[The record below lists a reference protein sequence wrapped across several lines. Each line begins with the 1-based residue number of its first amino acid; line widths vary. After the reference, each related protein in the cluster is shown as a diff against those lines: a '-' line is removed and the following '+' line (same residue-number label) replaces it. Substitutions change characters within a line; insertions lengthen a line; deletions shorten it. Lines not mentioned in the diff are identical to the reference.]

1 MPGRKVY
8 RLNFGYRSLIDWEA
22 TKAFKRG
29 SSGGGFAQG
38 RSGIAGPTRFTS
50 GSQRPPLS
58 QATSDK
64 VPGGRVSHG
73 LYYGVRNFNTPKL
86 RSTKGDKLT
95 RDEILANLDKY
106 NQQWLYLAAEKM
118 KQNLFDMSKDDSIS
132 QEVYSNLEK
141 FIQADNEGLAGMGA
155 AMAKGTLE
163 GDMKNYG
170 RRMVQSI
177 STKASQWN
185 KVGGKAWSIGA
196 GQTLGDKT
204 YTPDMRNVAEKAVGG
219 ALEEGQ
225 DWWTATGQNR
235 GNTPSARFKMMF
247 KGLARKGG
255 PSWLGSFTQNLV
267 KEGPDAIKLIA
278 GQIEEHMKNSIRTGD
293 SQRDIESA
301 LGKGAIINIPKEEQ
315 GGGAT
320 TGEKALSAL
329 EGVSSPAGVSY
340 MTPEKVVAG
349 KMQYIE
355 KVEGEGVSQPID
367 LLFKETKK
375 LGKGSSFNKMDLT
388 KSFYIDPKT
397 MKTTGH
403 HGTTTGKKYS
413 EQYQT
418 SAQAEKAIVNHMRQ
432 TQLPKY
438 NAIMKLI
445 LASVGKGGQQV
456 VVDKRYKD
464 DMRGVGIDMRRA
476 REQIK
481 TLGAQWTGRGKG
493 TYVPK
498 HAPGQL
504 RQMAAQQLSNL
515 DVQTQKVLNKLLLA
529 KNSMDLRNTLGW
541 VMHHMGNMLP
551 GKGENYANVMSI
563 SINGQHSTLALVYD
577 IDENGFYTGVNANVF
592 DDVTPLEWLFTDQSL
607 NLQYQ
612 GSASDAMTMGNY
624 GLAAEALK
632 GVAQIGVWGKFTA
645 IDSPDPVIAMGK
657 IIDSQY
663 TDIMDRTTEWF
674 FKTYMGDKMWDELK
688 DKIHGDA
695 VRFSHNA
702 RKPSAMYSLVKWWEY
717 AVGQLFAPAQG
728 GQLPPNRLTMGGI
741 ESSTRGDAE
750 TIFQH
755 PDSPVADSGEWKTTG
770 MRDPFW
776 FLWAAPYMVGG
787 FPQIGGAEQITGES
801 TI

>member
-8 RLNFGYRSLIDWEA
+8 RLNFGFRSLIDWQKS
-22 TKAFKRG
+22 KAFKRG
-29 SSGGGFAQG
+29 SSGGGFTQG
-38 RSGIAGPTRFTS
+38 TSGVTGPIRFTS
-50 GSQRPPLS
+50 GSGRPPLS
-58 QATSDK
+58 QSTSSK
-64 VPGGRVSHG
+64 VPGGRVSQG
-73 LYYGVRNFNTPKL
+73 IYYDVRNFNTPPL
-86 RSTKGDKLT
+86 RATKGEEVT
-95 RDEILANLDKY
+95 RDEILENLDKY

-132 QEVYSNLEK
+132 QEAYSTLEK
-141 FIQADNEGLAGMGA
+141 FLQAEDEGLAGMGA

-185 KVGGKAWSIGA
+185 KVGGKVWSVGA

-204 YTPDMRNVAEKAVGG
+204 YTPDMRNVAQKLAGG

-235 GNTPSARFKMMF
+235 PNTASHKFKLMF
-247 KGLARKGG
+247 KGLATKGG
-255 PSWLGSFTQNLV
+255 PSWIASFTQNLV
-267 KEGPDAIKLIA
+267 KQGPKAIKIMA
-278 GQIEEHMKNSIRTGD
+278 DAVEDYIIHSIKDMSTRGD
-293 SQRDIESA
+293 VVRA
-301 LGKGAIINIPKEEQ
+301 LREKGAIINIPKEEQ

-320 TGEKALSAL
+320 TEEKALSAL
-329 EGVSSPAGVSY
+329 EGVSSPAGLTY
-340 MTPEKVVAG
+340 MTPEKVVGG
-349 KMQYIE
+349 KMQYMK

-367 LLFKETKK
+367 LLFEETKQIK
-375 LGKGSSFNKMDLT
+375 KGSTFKKMDLT

-413 EQYQT
+413 QQYQT
-418 SAQAEKAIVNHMRQ
+418 PAQAEKSIVNHMRQ

-445 LASVGKGGQQV
+445 LASVGKKGQQV

-464 DMRGVGIDMRRA
+464 DMKGVGIDMRRA

-481 TLGAQWTGRGKG
+481 TLGGKWTGRGKG

-504 RQMAAQQLSNL
+504 RQMAAKELANL
-515 DVQTQKVLNKLLLA
+515 DAETQKILSKLLLA

-563 SINGQHSTLALVYD
+563 SINGQHGTLALVYD
-577 IDENGFYTGVNANVF
+577 IDENGFYTGVNASVF

-607 NLQYQ
+607 NLQFE
-612 GSASDAMTMGNY
+612 GVVGDAITMGNY
-624 GLAAEALK
+624 GLAAEALR
-632 GVAQIGVWGKFTA
+632 GMAQVGVWGKFTSMNA
-645 IDSPDPVIAMGK
+645 PDPVIAMGK

-663 TDIMDRTTEWF
+663 TDVLEEVTKGF
-674 FKTYMGDKMWDELK
+674 FETYMGDNMWDALK
-688 DKIHGDA
+688 RQIHDDA
-695 VRFSHNA
+695 VRFSVNA
-702 RKPSAMYSLVKWWEY
+702 RKPSNMYSLVKWWEY
-717 AVGQLFAPAQG
+717 AVGELMVNPEDTGTAGEIGSLPHPRRQAQ
-728 GQLPPNRLTMGGI
+728 
-741 ESSTRGDAE
+741 
-750 TIFQH
+750 TIFPH
-755 PDSPVADSGEWKTTG
+755 PESPVADSGALKTKS